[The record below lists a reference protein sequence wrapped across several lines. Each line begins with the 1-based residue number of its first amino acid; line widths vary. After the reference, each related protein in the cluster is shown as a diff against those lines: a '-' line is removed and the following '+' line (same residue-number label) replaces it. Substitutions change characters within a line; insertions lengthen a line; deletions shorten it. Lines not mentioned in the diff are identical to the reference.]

1 MNELV
6 RSFPSGMPTFGYM
19 PAVFG
24 GRSLPE
30 GGEGY
35 VKVDGTAP
43 PGFLGQFGKSQV
55 KREPTQDAVMSSAG
69 ATAAGSEEKTAPTSS
84 TSTAPSTSP
93 TLAAKTTGKKSNA
106 AAPGSPTKTSGK
118 QEKTS
123 KRKNTVDNEG
133 PNKRRTRKASQA
145 S

>member
-1 MNELV
+1 
-6 RSFPSGMPTFGYM
+6 MPTFGYM

-35 VKVDGTAP
+35 VKVD
-43 PGFLGQFGKSQV
+43 V

-69 ATAAGSEEKTAPTSS
+69 AGATAAGSDEKTAPTSS

-93 TLAAKTTGKKSNA
+93 TLAAKTTGKKSNAA